1 VAAKVQTIVSNIHKK
16 ENTVKTTIS
25 RLRPRTIIYVL
36 TIAVLTLSAIFF
48 SSFTSV
54 RTAHAAGGSFTRQ
67 ISSVGTSSFTTTSA
81 GTNDPSWPEF
91 AGAIDNNPGPAP
103 YSGSIFN
110 RSQSQGNSQ
119 GASANSGKKAKSNPE
134 LITSFDGLRHRDQRL
149 ANHGNQFSLEPP
161 DQGLCVG
168 NGFVMETI
176 NDVMTVY
183 NTAGNALTGAIDLNT
198 FYGYPAAINRTT
210 LVRGPFVTDPSC
222 YFDQPTQRWFHV
234 VLTLDTFPNGAFKGP
249 NHLDLAVSQTS
260 DPTGLW
266 TIYRIPVQDNGTD
279 GTPDHHCSLGFCLGD
294 YPHIGADANGFYIT
308 TNEYSFFG
316 PEFIAAQLY
325 AFSKSALASGAA
337 SVAVTQFNTAGLV
350 NGNPGFTVW
359 PASTPGTA
367 YETALGGTEYFLSS
381 DAADEANG
389 THVSTDLIVWALT
402 NTQSLN
408 TASPALNLSHSVL
421 TVNPYAIPPQS
432 DQKVGDIPLGDC
444 INDTTTSTP
453 FGPGCWRF
461 FFTKEPAHNEV
472 ESHLDSNDTRMQQ
485 VVFANG
491 KLWGALDTA
500 LTLNGVNKAGIEWF
514 IVKPSVS
521 SAGVTGTVAK
531 QGYLGLANNNL
542 TYPAIGVTNSG
553 RGVMAFTV
561 VGADNYPSPGYAAID
576 ASVGTGD
583 IHVIVSGAGPDDG
596 FTSYNA
602 FVGSPPRTRWGDYGA
617 AVADGHSIWIASE
630 YIGPAGGTPCT
641 FSEYLS
647 SPLFS
652 CNATRTS
659 LGNWYTR
666 ISNLTP

>member
-1 VAAKVQTIVSNIHKK
+1 MAAKVQTIVSHIHNK
-16 ENTVKTTIS
+16 ENTVKTTTS
-25 RLRPRTIIYVL
+25 RLRPRTIICIL
-36 TIAVLTLSAIFF
+36 TIVVLGLPAMFF
-48 SSFTSV
+48 SAFTSV
-54 RTAHAAGGSFTRQ
+54 RTAHAAGSQFTRQ
-67 ISSVGTSSFTTTSA
+67 ISSVGTASFTPTSD
-81 GTNDPSWPEF
+81 GVTDPSWPEF

-103 YSGSIFN
+103 YNGSIFN
-110 RSQSQGNSQ
+110 RSNSQGNSQ
-119 GASANSGKKAKSNPE
+119 GVSANSGKKAKSNPE
-134 LITSFDGLRHRDQRL
+134 LNLSFDGLRHRDQRL

-176 NDVMTVY
+176 NDVLRVY
-183 NTAGNALTGAIDLNT
+183 DTSGNPLIGVTDLNT

-210 LVRGPFVTDPSC
+210 GVRGPFVTDPSC

-234 VLTLDTFPNGAFKGP
+234 VLTLDTFPNGAFIGT

-260 DPTGLW
+260 DPTGSW
-266 TIYRIPVQDNGTD
+266 TIYRIPVQDDGTD
-279 GTPDHHCSLGFCLGD
+279 GTPNHGCSLGPCLGD

-316 PEFIAAQLY
+316 PEFHAAQIY
-325 AFSKSALASGAA
+325 AISKSALASGVA
-337 SVAVTQFNTAGLV
+337 SVAVTQFDTVGAV

-359 PASTPGTA
+359 PATTPGTA
-367 YETALGGTEYFLSS
+367 YASDFGGTEYFLSS

-389 THVSTDLIVWALT
+389 TGISSDLIVWGLT

-408 TASPALNLSHSVL
+408 TASPALNLSPSVL
-421 TVNPYAIPPQS
+421 TVNPYAIPPKS
-432 DQKVGDIPLGDC
+432 DQKSGDIPLGDC
-444 INDTTTSTP
+444 INDTTTPTP
-453 FGPGCWRF
+453 LGPGCWRF
-461 FFTKEPAHNEV
+461 FFRTEPAHNEV
-472 ESHLDSNDTRMQQ
+472 ESQLDSNDTRMQQ

-521 SAGVTGTVAK
+521 SSGVTGTIAK
-531 QGYLGLANNNL
+531 QGYLGLSNNNL

-561 VGADNYPSPGYAAID
+561 VGADNYPSPGYVAID

-583 IHVIVSGAGPDDG
+583 IHVIVAGAGPDDG
-596 FTSYNA
+596 FTSYKA
-602 FVGSPPRTRWGDYGA
+602 FVGNPPRTRWGDYGA
-617 AVADGHSIWIASE
+617 AVADGNSIWVASE

-666 ISNLTP
+666 VSKLTP